1 MIQTY
6 NLILDLRHKIIK
18 KEIKQHL
25 YHNMDDRSKS
35 VSYGINQDE
44 GYYGLKNKGVNR
56 TILDDKIGLD
66 ISQIEPVNLSIY
78 RTKMSHGTLPAINRS
93 RQNNIDNRQQ

>member
-6 NLILDLRHKIIK
+6 NLILDLRNKIIK

-35 VSYGINQDE
+35 VNYGINQDE

-56 TILDDKIGLD
+56 TILDEKNGPE
-66 ISQIEPVNLSIY
+66 ISLIEPVNISIH
-78 RTKMSHGTLPAINRS
+78 RSKMSHGTLPAINRS
-93 RQNNIDNRQQ
+93 RQNNIENRQQ